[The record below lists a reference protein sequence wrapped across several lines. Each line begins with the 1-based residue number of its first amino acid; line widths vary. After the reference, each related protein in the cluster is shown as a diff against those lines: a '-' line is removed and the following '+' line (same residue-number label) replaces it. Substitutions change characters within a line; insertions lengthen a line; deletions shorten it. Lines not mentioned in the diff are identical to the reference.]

1 MRVVRWAIAVCLMW
15 PGASAIAQTGPAPG
29 IWKTDFQKSQCTLM
43 TGSADDI
50 GLSFRMTPGQPEPEL
65 LVFGSLKQ
73 LPNYRGKVTV
83 ELAPGG
89 TKFEADT
96 LPISTS
102 KARVLQFDR
111 FTHEFAQEFGQS
123 TDLFIAD
130 GKSRTR
136 VPISGAYKAF
146 ATLQNCV
153 AETLPEWGVD
163 PRAYAALKKPPTAI
177 EGKFWISGN
186 DYPPDAQRAN
196 WSGYVN
202 VRLNVDAAGDVT
214 NCTVVVSSGWKSVD
228 KVTCARAIALAK
240 YNPAIAADGKP
251 TATVRISN
259 VRFRLED

>member
-1 MRVVRWAIAVCLMW
+1 MRGVRWAIAVCLMW
-15 PGASAIAQTGPAPG
+15 PGASAIAQTGPAPA
-29 IWKTDFQKSQCTLM
+29 IWKADIQKSQCTLM

-89 TKFEADT
+89 TNFEADAR
-96 LPISTS
+96 PISTS

-153 AETLPEWGVD
+153 AELLPEWGVD

-177 EGKFWISGN
+177 EGKFWISGA
-186 DYPPDAQRAN
+186 DYPADALRAN
-196 WSGYVN
+196 WQGHV
-202 VRLNVDAAGDVT
+202 VLRLNVDATGDVT
-214 NCTVVVSSGWKSVD
+214 DCAVVVSSGWKSVD
-228 KVTCARAIALAK
+228 KLTCGKAVGWAK
-240 YNPAIAADGKP
+240 FHPAIGADGKP
-251 TATVRISN
+251 TAAVRTSN
-259 VRFRLED
+259 VVFRTEG